1 MAAMSGF
8 TPQYRRLGRWLLITV
23 MALFIPLSHAEIYL
37 GATRLIV
44 NGKDKEATLRV
55 TNEGRSAV
63 LLQVW
68 VDNGD
73 SEAEPEK
80 IATPFTVAPP
90 ILRLDGKRA
99 QRLRVLFTGAE
110 HTLPSDRESV
120 FWLNVLEIPPKVASN
135 TASQMQMAFR
145 TRIKL
150 FYRPRSLQTMNT
162 ANVQEQLRFSLA
174 KQGGNPVLLVSNPTP
189 FHQTL
194 LEMTVGRDKQQA
206 VVTLVPENGMVSPK
220 GQADFAL
227 TAAKGPVNAG
237 MKVFYSVLDD
247 FGSVVTAERVLQAEQ
262 SSLPR

>member
-1 MAAMSGF
+1 MAALYGF
-8 TPQYRRLGRWLLITV
+8 TTQYRRLGRWLVIMV
-23 MALFIPLSHAEIYL
+23 MALFIPQSHAEIYL

-80 IATPFTVAPP
+80 IATPFTVSPP

-120 FWLNVLEIPPKVASN
+120 FWLNVLEIPPKVAN

-150 FYRPRSLQTMNT
+150 FYRPRSLQTVNT
-162 ANVQEQLRFSLA
+162 TNVQEQLRFSLA
-174 KQGGNPVLLVSNPTP
+174 KQGGNPVLVVGNPTP

-194 LEMTVGRDKQQA
+194 LEMMVGRDKQQA
-206 VVTLVPENGMVSPK
+206 VATLVPENGMVSPK

-247 FGSVVTAERVLQAEQ
+247 FGSVVTAEQVLQAAQ
-262 SSLPR
+262 SPLPR

>member
-1 MAAMSGF
+1 MAALYGF
-8 TPQYRRLGRWLLITV
+8 TTQYRRLGRWLVIMV
-23 MALFIPLSHAEIYL
+23 MALFIPQSHAEIYL

-80 IATPFTVAPP
+80 IATPFTVSPP

-120 FWLNVLEIPPKVASN
+120 FWLNVLEIPPKVAN

-150 FYRPRSLQTMNT
+150 FYRPRSLQTVNT
-162 ANVQEQLRFSLA
+162 TNVQEQLRFSLA
-174 KQGGNPVLLVSNPTP
+174 KQGGNPVLVVGNPTP

-206 VVTLVPENGMVSPK
+206 VATLVPENGMVSPK

-227 TAAKGPVNAG
+227 TATKGPVSAG

-247 FGSVVTAERVLQAEQ
+247 FGSVVTAEQVLQAAQ
-262 SSLPR
+262 SSSPR

>member
-1 MAAMSGF
+1 MAGMHDF
-8 TPQYRRLGRWLLITV
+8 TSQYCRLGRWLLLAV
-23 MALFIPLSHAEIYL
+23 AFLFVPLTHAEIYL

-55 TNEGRSAV
+55 ANEGRSPV

-73 SEAEPEK
+73 SEAAPEK
-80 IATPFTVAPP
+80 IATPFTVSPP
-90 ILRLDGKRA
+90 ILRLDGKRS

-110 HTLPSDRESV
+110 RTLPGDRESV
-120 FWLNVLEIPPKVASN
+120 FWLNVLEIPPKVASK
-135 TASQMQMAFR
+135 TASQMQMSFR

-150 FYRPRSLQTMNT
+150 FYRPPSLQTMNT
-162 ANVQEQLRFSLA
+162 ANVQDQLRFSLL
-174 KQGGNPVLLVSNPTP
+174 KRGGGPVLQVSNPTP

-194 LEMTVGRDKQQA
+194 LEITLGRDKQQA
-206 VVTLVPENGMVSPK
+206 VATLVPENGMVNPK

-227 TAAKGPVNAG
+227 SLPKGPVTAG

-247 FGSVVTAERVLQAEQ
+247 FGSVVTAEQILLAEPSP
-262 SSLPR
+262 SSR

>member
-1 MAAMSGF
+1 MAALYGF
-8 TPQYRRLGRWLLITV
+8 TTQYRRLGRWLVIMV

-55 TNEGRSAV
+55 TNEGRTAV

-80 IATPFTVAPP
+80 IATPFTVSPP

-120 FWLNVLEIPPKVASN
+120 FWLNVLEIPPKVAN

-150 FYRPRSLQTMNT
+150 FYRPRSLQTVNT
-162 ANVQEQLRFSLA
+162 TNVQEQLRFSLA
-174 KQGGNPVLLVSNPTP
+174 KQGGNPVLVVGNPTP

-206 VVTLVPENGMVSPK
+206 VATLVPENGMVSPK

-227 TAAKGPVNAG
+227 TATKGPVSAG

-247 FGSVVTAERVLQAEQ
+247 FGSVVTAEQVLQAAQ
-262 SSLPR
+262 SSSPR

>member
-1 MAAMSGF
+1 MAALYGF
-8 TPQYRRLGRWLLITV
+8 TTQYRRLGRWLVIMV
-23 MALFIPLSHAEIYL
+23 MALFIPQSHAEIYL

-80 IATPFTVAPP
+80 IATPFTVSPP

-120 FWLNVLEIPPKVASN
+120 FWLNVLEIPPKVAN

-150 FYRPRSLQTMNT
+150 FYRPRSLQTVNT
-162 ANVQEQLRFSLA
+162 TNVQEQLRFSLA
-174 KQGGNPVLLVSNPTP
+174 KQGGNPVLVVGNPTP

-206 VVTLVPENGMVSPK
+206 VATLVPENGMVSPK

-227 TAAKGPVNAG
+227 TATKGPVSAG

-247 FGSVVTAERVLQAEQ
+247 FGSVVTAEQVLQAEQ
-262 SSLPR
+262 SSSPR